1 MGQTAQTCKPPTAKQ
16 SPQLNRAEAK
26 EEVVHV
32 HGEMTPSPPAPTTAA
47 AAAASAVAEE
57 DNPYLRMRAEKIKRN
72 EAKLAS
78 LGLLRPTP
86 SSAATSS
93 SSSARRPPKSKKRQ
107 APPKKPS
114 VPVRRSGRHAGAE
127 VNYKEWSGDTVR
139 AAAAAAA
146 PKRAKTVTSSDG
158 GTSNSFAA
166 DQVVIDEDALLAAK
180 QSAASA
186 ATKPSTKN
194 TTIHTGATVRKY
206 LGQELEYTGKAATIE
221 AAVEGGTLSFNKY
234 SGICEWENDAIFL
247 WVNIN
252 APGADVVNE
261 FLEGGRKMTWFGGSR
276 MHDGTTA
283 IQNLIRVGRKARDE
297 KLTED
302 NGIVLWVRMHDP
314 NIKGF
319 TPYACLGRV
328 AYDKHAPGTRPLE
341 FVLKLLDYDELM
353 KQQCSSGK
361 GKEQSFL
368 QRVITA

>member
-1 MGQTAQTCKPPTAKQ
+1 
-16 SPQLNRAEAK
+16 
-26 EEVVHV
+26 
-32 HGEMTPSPPAPTTAA
+32 MTPSPPAPTTAA
-47 AAAASAVAEE
+47 AAAAAAVAEE

-139 AAAAAAA
+139 AATAAAAAA

-194 TTIHTGATVRKY
+194 TTIHAGATVRKY

-234 SGICEWENDAIFL
+234 SGICAWENDAIFL

-276 MHDGTTA
+276 MHDGTTS
-283 IQNLIRVGRKARDE
+283 IQNLIRVGRKARDG
-297 KLTED
+297 KLAED

-361 GKEQSFL
+361 GKEQSFF

>member
-1 MGQTAQTCKPPTAKQ
+1 M
-16 SPQLNRAEAK
+16 
-26 EEVVHV
+26 VVHV
-32 HGEMTPSPPAPTTAA
+32 HGEMAPSPPPPTT

-114 VPVRRSGRHAGAE
+114 APVRRSGRHAGAE

-139 AAAAAAA
+139 AATAAAAAA

-206 LGQELEYTGKAATIE
+206 LGQELEYTGKATVIG
-221 AAVEGGTLSFNKY
+221 AAVEASAEASGLSYTAGGMLSFNKF

-247 WVNIN
+247 FVNIN

-276 MHDGTTA
+276 MHDGTTS
-283 IQNLIRVGRKARDE
+283 IQNLIRVGRKARDG
-297 KLTED
+297 KLAED

-353 KQQCSSGK
+353 EQCSSGK
-361 GKEQSFL
+361 GKEQSFF